1 LILPISIRNLIQ
13 KWTRDNNWE
22 YKYDE
27 FVWLKW
33 LSIKTSTALI
43 KEFLSRNFVENAK
56 WDSYYYRDFDDAR
69 VGYINDIYYFLNKWF
84 AAFLTKDGK
93 VVNLGNM

>member
-1 LILPISIRNLIQ
+1 MTIRTLIE
-13 KWTRDNNWE
+13 KWTNENNWN

-27 FVWLKW
+27 FVGLKW

-43 KEFLSRNFVENAK
+43 KEFLSQNFAENSK
-56 WDSYYYRDFDDAR
+56 WNSYYYRDFNDAR
-69 VGYINDIYYFLNKWF
+69 VGYVNDIYYFLNKWF

-93 VVNLGNM
+93 IVSLGNM

>member
-1 LILPISIRNLIQ
+1 MAIRTLIE
-13 KWTRDNNWE
+13 KWTNENNWN

-27 FVWLKW
+27 FVGLKW

-43 KEFLSRNFVENAK
+43 KEFLSQNFADNSK
-56 WDSYYYRDFDDAR
+56 WKSYYYRDFDDAR
-69 VGYINDIYYFLNKWF
+69 VGYINDVYYFLNKWF

-93 VVNLGNM
+93 IVNLWSM

>member
-1 LILPISIRNLIQ
+1 MAIRSMIE
-13 KWTRDNNWE
+13 KWNNENNWN

-27 FVWLKW
+27 FVGLKW

-43 KEFLSRNFVENAK
+43 KEFLSKNFAENNK
-56 WDSYYYRDFDDAR
+56 WNSYYYRDFDDAR

-84 AAFLTKDGK
+84 TAFLTKNGK
-93 VVNLGNM
+93 LVNLGSM